1 MIDYRILGPLEV
13 SADGRVIDIGGA
25 KQRALLAI
33 LLLRANEPVPRGVLV
48 HELWGERPPAGARG
62 SLDVYVSRL
71 RKALGAAGNG
81 QAVVTRPGGYCLQLA
96 DGQLDVYRFERL
108 VAEGRSALAG
118 NAPEQAAASLRAALR
133 LWRGNALGDL
143 SCEPFA
149 QVEVGRL
156 EELRLGAVEDRIEAD
171 LALGRHADLVSELE
185 ALVATCPLR
194 ERLHGQLMLALYRCG
209 RQAEALEAYQAA
221 RRTLVEELGLEPGP
235 ALQRLERAILQQDSS
250 LELPGQ
256 AVTGPMPGPAE
267 RGDQASPIG
276 AGPRRH
282 RVRTIAAAVAVLVLA
297 GTVVVIGTA
306 HGGQAMLAG
315 ANGLVAVDTA
325 SGRLMAAAPLN
336 GAPEAV
342 SSGARSVWVA
352 DPGGEAVTRIDPGSG
367 AAVDRI
373 LVGGEP
379 GSVISG
385 DGAIWAASTDA
396 ASVTRIDPVTGGV
409 TQTIPLPAVN
419 LGAIAYGSGRL
430 WVADPGARE
439 LFEIDPATGSP
450 RRTLSLDLQP
460 SAIAV
465 TGGAIWVAG
474 YNDAT
479 VVRLAPASGRVTGRV
494 HVGNGPSALAFG
506 DGSLWVA
513 NSLDATVSRVDPGS
527 LTAAAPIPV
536 GSGPDALAAGAG
548 SVWAASQY
556 SGTVSR
562 IDPRRDQ
569 VVARVAVGGAPTSLA
584 MDGGRLW
591 VAVAADGASHR
602 GGTFVIVTPQSL
614 TSTLPMTLASV
625 DPAFYNFAF
634 NPQFTGLAYDSL
646 VTFQQSPGAGGTR
659 LVPDLALAIPAPADG
674 GSTYAFRLRP
684 GIRYSDG
691 QIVRAGDFRRGI
703 ERLFRVQQSPGA
715 SLFSGILG
723 ATACARHRAR
733 CDLSRGIVTDDAAR
747 TVVFHLTAPDP
758 DFLFNLTQDAFAAPI
773 PPGTPDHEITSHFVP
788 GTGPYKI
795 AAASATRIRFARNPF
810 FREWSHAAQPD
821 GNPDAIVWQTMP
833 TVQDAVTAVEH
844 GRADWMAGQIPRAQ
858 YQQLRLHNPSELH
871 SSPQPGVDFAPLNS
885 HIAPFNDVRVR
896 RALNYAID
904 RHTLV
909 RLFGG
914 PVFATVTCQ
923 PITPGLP
930 GYRRYCPYTRHPRA
944 DAAYTGPDL
953 ARARRLVAESG
964 TAGERVDV
972 WGMTDNSSVP
982 RGITAYVGG
991 VLRALGYRVHLHLIP
1006 SAKFTQRMRKG
1017 LQLSTDGDWAA
1028 NYPDPSAYIP
1038 QFFGCGGGNSNGY
1051 YCNPALDR
1059 QMRQARLLEL
1069 SHPAKAAALWA
1080 SIDRQITDDAVWV
1093 PTVNQ
1098 REVDLVSNR
1107 LRNYENNPVWGLL
1120 VDQSW
1125 LR

>member
-13 SADGRVIDIGGA
+13 SADGQVIDIGGP

-33 LLLRANEPVPRGVLV
+33 LLLRANEPVPRDVLV

-62 SLDVYVSRL
+62 SVEVYVSRL

-81 QAVVTRPGGYCLQLA
+81 HVVVTRPGGYCLQLA
-96 DGQLDVYRFERL
+96 DGQLDVDRFERL

-118 NAPEQAAASLRAALR
+118 NAPEQADASLRAALR
-133 LWRGNALGDL
+133 LWRGNAFGDL

-149 QVEVGRL
+149 QVETGRL

-185 ALVATCPLR
+185 ALVATHPLR
-194 ERLHGQLMLALYRCG
+194 ERLHGQLMIALYRCG
-209 RQAEALEAYQAA
+209 RQADALEAYQAA

-235 ALQRLERAILQQDSS
+235 ALQRLEGAILRQDAS
-250 LELPGQ
+250 LELPVPA
-256 AVTGPMPGPAE
+256 AVGPAPGPAA
-267 RGDQASPIG
+267 RPGQTLPVG
-276 AGPRRH
+276 AGLRRH
-282 RVRTIAAAVAVLVLA
+282 RGRVIAAAVAVVVFVA
-297 GTVVVIGTA
+297 TFVVIGTT
-306 HGGQAMLAG
+306 HRGQAMLAG
-315 ANGLVAVDTA
+315 ANGLVAIDTT
-325 SGRLMAAAPLN
+325 SGRLVAAAPLN

-342 SSGARSVWVA
+342 SSGANSVWVA

-379 GSVISG
+379 GSVVSG

-419 LGAIAYGSGRL
+419 LGAIAYGAGRL
-430 WVADPGARE
+430 WVADPGAHE
-439 LFEIDPATGSP
+439 LFEIDPATGSL

-465 TGGAIWVAG
+465 RGGAVWVAG

-479 VVRLAPASGRVTGRV
+479 VVKLDPTSGRVTGRV
-494 HVGNGPSALAFG
+494 HVGNGPTALAFG
-506 DGSLWVA
+506 DGSLWVT
-513 NSLDATVSRVDPGS
+513 NSLDATVSRVDPRT
-527 LTAAAPIPV
+527 LAVRAPIPV
-536 GSGPDALAAGAG
+536 GSGPDALAASVG
-548 SVWAASQY
+548 SVWVASQY
-556 SGTVSR
+556 SGTISR
-562 IDPRRDQ
+562 VDPRRDQ

-584 MDGGRLW
+584 MGGGRLW
-591 VAVAADGASHR
+591 VALAANGASHR
-602 GGTFVIVTPQSL
+602 GGTFVIATPQSL

-625 DPAFYNFAF
+625 DPAFYNSAL

-691 QIVRAGDFRRGI
+691 QILRASDFRRGI
-703 ERLFRVQQSPGA
+703 ERLFRVRSPYV

-723 ATACARHRAR
+723 AAACARHPAG
-733 CDLSRGIVTDDAAR
+733 CGLSRGIVTDDAADM
-747 TVVFHLTAPDP
+747 VVFHLTAPDP
-758 DFLFNLTQDAFAAPI
+758 DFLFNLTQEAFAAPI
-773 PPGTPDHEITSHFVP
+773 PPGTPDHETTGHFVP
-788 GTGPYKI
+788 GTGPYRI
-795 AAASATRIRFARNPF
+795 AAVGATRIRFVRNPF
-810 FREWSHAAQPD
+810 FREWSHAAQPA

-844 GRADWMAGQIPRAQ
+844 GRADWMDSLIPRAQ
-858 YQQLRLHNPSELH
+858 YRQLRLHTPSELH
-871 SSPQPGVDFAPLNS
+871 SSPQFGVDFAPLNT

-904 RHTLV
+904 RRAIV
-909 RLFGG
+909 RLYGG

-930 GYRRYCPYTRHPRA
+930 GYRRYCPYTRNPRA
-944 DAAYTGPDL
+944 DGAYAGPDL

-972 WGMTDNSSVP
+972 WGTTDPPYVP
-982 RGITAYVGG
+982 RGMPAYVAG
-991 VLRALGYRVHLHLIP
+991 VLRALGYRVRVHLIP
-1006 SAKFTQRMRKG
+1006 FATFTQTMRKG
-1017 LQLSTDGDWAA
+1017 LQLSVDGDWVA
-1028 NYPDPSAYIP
+1028 NYPDPSAYML
-1038 QFFGCGGGNSNGY
+1038 QFFGCGGGSSNGY

-1059 QMRQARLLEL
+1059 RMHQAALLEL
-1069 SHPAKAAALWA
+1069 SHPANAAALWA
-1080 SIDRQITDDAVWV
+1080 SVDHQLTDDAVWL
-1093 PTVNQ
+1093 PTINV
-1098 REVDLVSNR
+1098 REVDFVSKR

-1120 VDQSW
+1120 VDQGW

>member
-1 MIDYRILGPLEV
+1 MIDYRILGPLEI
-13 SADGRVIDIGGA
+13 SADGRMIEIGGP

-33 LLLRANEPVPRGVLV
+33 LLLRANELVPRDVLV

-62 SLDVYVSRL
+62 SLEVYVSRL
-71 RKALGAAGNG
+71 RKALAAAGNG

-96 DGQLDVYRFERL
+96 GGQLDVDRFERL

-118 NAPEQAAASLRAALR
+118 NAPEQAEASLRTALR

-143 SCEPFA
+143 GCEPFA
-149 QVEVGRL
+149 QVETGRL
-156 EELRLGAVEDRIEAD
+156 EELRLGAVEDRIEAG

-185 ALVATCPLR
+185 ALVATHPLR
-194 ERLHGQLMLALYRCG
+194 ERLRGQLMIALYRYG

-235 ALQRLERAILQQDSS
+235 ALQRLERAILQQDAS
-250 LELPGQ
+250 LELPGR
-256 AVTGPMPGPAE
+256 AVAGPAPGLAPGP
-267 RGDQASPIG
+267 GQSSPAG
-276 AGPRRH
+276 AGRRRH
-282 RVRTIAAAVAVLVLA
+282 QVRVIAAAVAAVVLA
-297 GTVVVIGTA
+297 ATLVVVGTA
-306 HGGQAMLAG
+306 HRGQATLAG

-325 SGRLMAAAPLN
+325 SGRLVAAAPLN

-379 GSVISG
+379 GSVVSG

-419 LGAIAYGSGRL
+419 LGAIAYGAGRL
-430 WVADPGARE
+430 WVADPGAHE
-439 LFEIDPATGSP
+439 LFEIDPVSGSL

-465 TGGAIWVAG
+465 RGGAIWVAG

-479 VVRLAPASGRVTGRV
+479 VDRLTPASGRVTGRV
-494 HVGNGPSALAFG
+494 HVGNGPAALAFG
-506 DGSLWVA
+506 GGSLWVA
-513 NSLDATVSRVDPGS
+513 NSLDATVSRVDPGT
-527 LTAAAPIPV
+527 LAVRAPIPV
-536 GSGPDALAAGAG
+536 GSDPDALAASVG
-548 SVWAASQY
+548 SVWVASQY

-562 IDPRRDQ
+562 VDLRRDQ

-584 MDGGRLW
+584 MGGGRLW
-591 VAVAADGASHR
+591 VTVAANGASHR
-602 GGTFVIVTPQSL
+602 GGTFVIVTPLSL
-614 TSTLPMTLASV
+614 TSTLPTTLASV

-691 QIVRAGDFRRGI
+691 QMLRAGDFRRGT
-703 ERLFRVQQSPGA
+703 ERLFRVQSPGA
-715 SLFSGILG
+715 SLFAGILG
-723 ATACARHRAR
+723 AAACIRHAAS

-773 PPGTPDHEITSHFVP
+773 PPGTPDHQITAHFVP
-788 GTGPYKI
+788 GTGPYRV

-810 FREWSHAAQPD
+810 FREWSHAAQPA
-821 GNPDAIVWQTMP
+821 GNPDAIVWQAEP

-844 GRADWMAGQIPRAQ
+844 GRADWMFGQIPRAQ

-871 SSPQPGVDFAPLNS
+871 SSPQPGVDFAPLNT
-885 HIAPFNDVRVR
+885 HMAPFNDVRVR

-904 RHTLV
+904 RRTLV

-944 DAAYTGPDL
+944 DGAYTGPDL

-972 WGMTDNSSVP
+972 WGMTDNPSVP
-982 RGITAYVGG
+982 RGITAYLGG
-991 VLRALGYRVHLHLIP
+991 VLRTLGYRVHLHLIP
-1006 SAKFTQRMRKG
+1006 GARFTQTMRKG

-1028 NYPDPSAYIP
+1028 NYPDPASYVP

-1051 YCNPALDR
+1051 YCNAALDR

-1069 SHPAKAAALWA
+1069 SHPARAAALWA
-1080 SIDRQITDDAVWV
+1080 SIDHQITDAAVWV

>member
-13 SADGRVIDIGGA
+13 SADGRVVDIGGP
-25 KQRALLAI
+25 KQRALLVI
-33 LLLRANEPVPRGVLV
+33 LLLRANEQVPRDVLV

-62 SLDVYVSRL
+62 SLEVYVSRL

-81 QAVVTRPGGYCLQLA
+81 HVVVTRPGGYCLQLA
-96 DGQLDVYRFERL
+96 DGQLDVDRFERL

-118 NAPEQAAASLRAALR
+118 NAPEQADASLRAALQ

-149 QVEVGRL
+149 QVETTRL

-171 LALGRHADLVSELE
+171 LALSRHADLVSELE
-185 ALVATCPLR
+185 ALVATYPLR
-194 ERLHGQLMLALYRCG
+194 ERLHGQLMIALYRCG

-250 LELPGQ
+250 LELPGP
-256 AVTGPMPGPAE
+256 AVAGSTPGPAG
-267 RGDQASPIG
+267 RPGQSSPIG
-276 AGPRRH
+276 TVTRRH
-282 RVRTIAAAVAVLVLA
+282 RGRVIAAALAVVVLA
-297 GTVVVIGTA
+297 ATLVVIGTT
-306 HGGQAMLAG
+306 HRGQATLAG

-325 SGRLMAAAPLN
+325 SGRLVAAAPLN

-352 DPGGEAVTRIDPGSG
+352 DPGGEAVTRIDPGSD

-379 GSVISG
+379 GSVVSG

-419 LGAIAYGSGRL
+419 LGAIAYGAGRL
-430 WVADPGARE
+430 WVADPGAHE

-465 TGGAIWVAG
+465 RGGAIWVAG

-479 VVRLAPASGRVTGRV
+479 VVKLDPTSGRVTERV
-494 HVGNGPSALAFG
+494 HVGNGPAALAFG
-506 DGSLWVA
+506 GGSLWVA
-513 NSLDATVSRVDPGS
+513 NSLDATVSRVD
-527 LTAAAPIPV
+527 LRTLAVRAPIPV
-536 GSGPDALAAGAG
+536 GSGPDALAAARAG
-548 SVWAASQY
+548 SVWVASQY

-569 VVARVAVGGAPTSLA
+569 VVARVTVGGAPTSLA
-584 MDGGRLW
+584 MGRGRLW
-591 VAVAADGASHR
+591 VAVAANGASHR
-602 GGTFVIVTPQSL
+602 GGTFVIVTPVR
-614 TSTLPMTLASV
+614 TTLASV

-646 VTFQQSPGAGGTR
+646 VNFQQSPGAGGTR

-691 QIVRAGDFRRGI
+691 QVLRAGDFRRGI
-703 ERLFRVQQSPGA
+703 ERLFRAHQSPGR

-723 ATACARHRAR
+723 AAACARHPVG
-733 CDLSRGIVTDDAAR
+733 CDLSRGIVTNDAAG

-773 PPGTPDHEITSHFVP
+773 PPGTPDHQITSHFVP

-795 AAASATRIRFARNPF
+795 AAVSATRIVFARNPF

-821 GNPDAIVWQTMP
+821 GNPDVIVWQTEP
-833 TVQDAVTAVEH
+833 TVQDAVTAVER
-844 GRADWMAGQIPRAQ
+844 GRADWMFGQIPRAQ
-858 YQQLRLHNPSELH
+858 YQQLRLHSPSELH
-871 SSPQPGVDFAPLNS
+871 SSPQPGVDFAPLNT

-904 RHTLV
+904 RRTLV

-930 GYRRYCPYTRHPRA
+930 GYRPYCPYTRHPRA
-944 DAAYTGPDL
+944 DGGYTGPDL

-972 WGMTDNSSVP
+972 WGMTDNPSVP
-982 RGITAYVGG
+982 RGITAYLGG
-991 VLRALGYRVHLHLIP
+991 VLRTLGYRVHLHLIP
-1006 SAKFTQRMRKG
+1006 GARFTQTMRKG

-1028 NYPDPSAYIP
+1028 NYPDPASYVP

-1080 SIDRQITDDAVWV
+1080 SIDRQITDAAVWV

-1098 REVDLVSNR
+1098 REVDLVSDR